1 MSVQTISR
9 SVGLS
14 QALGRPVAT
23 LKRLDPLAP
32 ASVPWRTWALL
43 VLIAVGGSCT
53 FGASLALQFPGWR
66 PGAGAAWLALSA
78 GLAWCLFGPA
88 LMLLTRRSP
97 WTLAHASLVTMA
109 YGEGVLQ
116 LAALGNVLGVARVMG
131 GPTAFNSGMVL
142 VSNCVMAYAVTAQLR
157 SIGVDPWRSVAAW
170 MLVLNGSGALFFVLF
185 YRLLG
190 GLR

>member
-1 MSVQTISR
+1 MSVQTIRR
-9 SVGLS
+9 SVGLLE
-14 QALGRPVAT
+14 ALCRPAAT
-23 LKRLDPLAP
+23 LRQLDPLTP

-66 PGAGAAWLALSA
+66 PSAGAAWLALSA

-88 LMLLTRRSP
+88 LILLTRRSP
-97 WTLAHASLVTMA
+97 WSLAHACLLTMA

-116 LAALGNVLGVARVMG
+116 LAALGNVLGLARVLG
-131 GPTAFNSGMVL
+131 GAAAFNSGMVFL
-142 VSNCVMAYAVTAQLR
+142 SNCVMAFAVTMQLR
-157 SIGVDPWRSVAAW
+157 SIGVAPWRTLLAW
-170 MLVLNGSGALFFVLF
+170 MLVLNGSGALFFALF